1 MFKRRSFSLVGMGL
15 LLISTLLSVFIP
27 YIVKNLIDNTELYF
41 FGFNNYLLLAAAY
54 LGQVIFSSLGYFM
67 FAKITMTNVYDLRQ
81 KIMHNLLVGRY
92 SFFDHNK
99 IEQVPSHLTTN
110 IKTYEH
116 YVQVIPQFISG
127 LFLIVISIIFLF
139 SLDWKLSAV
148 MFISLPLLGIIVT
161 PLSAFSGKLSN
172 YLQKSSALYTE
183 KIINCLQ
190 NILYIKTLNA
200 ESQIEENIDQE
211 NKELKN
217 IAIKSGGVDAIANPL
232 VFLLFL
238 IIVSLI
244 FVYGGKRVQSGEITI
259 GVLISFLLYLLQLI
273 NPIAN
278 TSNFFMAKSK
288 WKTNKAELEKY
299 LTLESETTNEGKEE
313 LTEIKSLS
321 FCNLSFA
328 YERTA
333 VLDNLSCEIPIGSK
347 IAVVGPSGSG
357 KSTLYKLLL
366 RLYEPD
372 SGKILLNAQEL
383 NSFSKKSIRRHIAL
397 VPQENSIIGSSLSDF
412 LNLGQEHKISDAQLI
427 DTLNTVGLAAEL
439 NLNTEN
445 IAGYDFGLAAKNLSV
460 GQKQRLMIAKALLK
474 EASIYLLDESTASV
488 DSELETLIFETLLK
502 FKPDKTIISIAHRLS
517 TVKYA
522 DTIIFLEEG
531 KISGIGT
538 HNELYAQHEHYR
550 HFIDLQLIKTET
562 EQAG

>member
-1 MFKRRSFSLVGMGL
+1 MFKRRSFSWVGMGL

-27 YIVKNLIDNTELYF
+27 YIVKNLIDNTELHF

-313 LTEIKSLS
+313 LAEIKSLS

-328 YERTA
+328 YENTS
-333 VLDNLSCEIPIGSK
+333 VLYN
-347 IAVVGPSGSG
+347 
-357 KSTLYKLLL
+357 
-366 RLYEPD
+366 
-372 SGKILLNAQEL
+372 
-383 NSFSKKSIRRHIAL
+383 
-397 VPQENSIIGSSLSDF
+397 
-412 LNLGQEHKISDAQLI
+412 
-427 DTLNTVGLAAEL
+427 
-439 NLNTEN
+439 
-445 IAGYDFGLAAKNLSV
+445 
-460 GQKQRLMIAKALLK
+460 
-474 EASIYLLDESTASV
+474 
-488 DSELETLIFETLLK
+488 
-502 FKPDKTIISIAHRLS
+502 
-517 TVKYA
+517 
-522 DTIIFLEEG
+522 
-531 KISGIGT
+531 
-538 HNELYAQHEHYR
+538 
-550 HFIDLQLIKTET
+550 
-562 EQAG
+562 

>member
-1 MFKRRSFSLVGMGL
+1 MFKRRSFSSVGMGL

-27 YIVKNLIDNTELYF
+27 YIVKSLIDNTELHF
-41 FGFNNYLLLAAAY
+41 FGFNNYFLLAAAY
-54 LGQVIFSSLGYFM
+54 LVQVIFSSLGYFL
-67 FAKITMTNVYDLRQ
+67 FAKITMTNVYDLRR
-81 KIMHNLLVGRY
+81 KIMHNLLQGRY

-139 SLDWKLSAV
+139 SLDWKLAAV
-148 MFISLPLLGIIVT
+148 MFISLPLLGIIIT
-161 PLSAFSGKLSN
+161 PLSAVSGKLSN
-172 YLQKSSALYTE
+172 SLQKSSALYTE

-190 NILYIKTLNA
+190 NVLYIKTLNA
-200 ESQIEENIDQE
+200 ENRIEENIDQE
-211 NKELKN
+211 NKDLKN
-217 IAIKSGGVDAIANPL
+217 IAIKSGGLDAIANPL
-232 VFLLFL
+232 VFLLIL

-259 GVLISFLLYLLQLI
+259 GVLISFLLYLLQLL

-278 TSNFFMAKSK
+278 ISNFFMAKSK
-288 WKTNKAELEKY
+288 WNTNKVELEKY
-299 LTLESETTNEGKEE
+299 LTLEPEATNESKEE
-313 LTEIKSLS
+313 LTEINSLA
-321 FCNLSFA
+321 FCNLSFS
-328 YERTA
+328 YEHNS
-333 VLDNLSCEIPIGSK
+333 VLNDLSCEIPIGSK
-347 IAVVGPSGSG
+347 IAIVGPSGSG

-372 SGKILLNAQEL
+372 SGKILLNSQEL
-383 NSFSKKSIRRHIAL
+383 NSFSQKSIRQHIAL
-397 VPQENSIIGSSLSDF
+397 VPQENSIIGSNLSDF
-412 LNLGQEHKISDAQLI
+412 LNLGQEHPVAAAQLI
-427 DTLNTVGLAAEL
+427 DTLNMVGLAAEL
-439 NLNTEN
+439 NLNPEN
-445 IAGYDFGLAAKNLSV
+445 IAAYDFGLAAQNLSV
-460 GQKQRLMIAKALLK
+460 GQKQRLMIAEALLK
-474 EASIYLLDESTASV
+474 DASIYLLDESTASV

-538 HNELYAQHEHYR
+538 HSELYAQHEHYR

>member
-1 MFKRRSFSLVGMGL
+1 MFKRRSFSSVGMGL

-27 YIVKNLIDNTELYF
+27 YIVKSIIDNTELHF
-41 FGFNNYLLLAAAY
+41 FGFNNYFLLAAAY
-54 LGQVIFSSLGYFM
+54 LVQVIFSSLGYFL
-67 FAKITMTNVYDLRQ
+67 FAKITMTNVYDLRR
-81 KIMHNLLVGRY
+81 KIMHNLLQGRY

-139 SLDWKLSAV
+139 SLDWKLAAV
-148 MFISLPLLGIIVT
+148 MFISLPLLGIIIT
-161 PLSAFSGKLSN
+161 PLSAVSGKLSN
-172 YLQKSSALYTE
+172 SLQKSSALYTE

-190 NILYIKTLNA
+190 NVLYIKTLNA
-200 ESQIEENIDQE
+200 ENRIEENIDQE
-211 NKELKN
+211 NKDLKN
-217 IAIKSGGVDAIANPL
+217 IAIKSGGLDAIANPL
-232 VFLLFL
+232 VFLLIL

-259 GVLISFLLYLLQLI
+259 GVLISFLLYLLQLL

-278 TSNFFMAKSK
+278 ISNFFMAKSK
-288 WKTNKAELEKY
+288 WNTNKVELEKY

-313 LTEIKSLS
+313 LTEINSLA
-321 FCNLSFA
+321 FCNLSFS
-328 YERTA
+328 YEHTA

-538 HNELYAQHEHYR
+538 HSELYAQHEHYR
-550 HFIDLQLIKTET
+550 HFIDLQLIKTE
-562 EQAG
+562 

>member
-1 MFKRRSFSLVGMGL
+1 MEE
-15 LLISTLLSVFIP
+15 TL
-27 YIVKNLIDNTELYF
+27 
-41 FGFNNYLLLAAAY
+41 
-54 LGQVIFSSLGYFM
+54 
-67 FAKITMTNVYDLRQ
+67 
-81 KIMHNLLVGRY
+81 
-92 SFFDHNK
+92 
-99 IEQVPSHLTTN
+99 
-110 IKTYEH
+110 
-116 YVQVIPQFISG
+116 
-127 LFLIVISIIFLF
+127 
-139 SLDWKLSAV
+139 
-148 MFISLPLLGIIVT
+148 
-161 PLSAFSGKLSN
+161 
-172 YLQKSSALYTE
+172 
-183 KIINCLQ
+183 C
-190 NILYIKTLNA
+190 LNA
-200 ESQIEENIDQE
+200 VHFLRWEIEENIDQK
-211 NKELKN
+211 NKDLKN
-217 IAIKSGGVDAIANPL
+217 IAIKSGGLDAIAEPL
-232 VFLLFL
+232 VFLLLL

-259 GVLISFLLYLLQLI
+259 GVLIPFLLYLLQLL
-273 NPIAN
+273 NPIAY

-288 WKTNKAELEKY
+288 WNTNKVELEKY

-328 YERTA
+328 YEHTA

-397 VPQENSIIGSSLSDF
+397 VPQESSIIGSSLSDF
-412 LNLGQEHKISDAQLI
+412 LNLGQEHKVSNAQLI

-502 FKPDKTIISIAHRLS
+502 FKPDKTIIYIAHRLS

-538 HNELYAQHEHYR
+538 HSELYAQHEHYR
-550 HFIDLQLIKTET
+550 HFIDLQLIKTE
-562 EQAG
+562 